1 MSIADRILR
10 VKSSLPG
17 QVELVA
23 VSKTYPAQRIMEA
36 YEAGQRIFGENR
48 PQEMAQ
54 KYEELPK
61 DIEWHLIGHLQTNKV
76 KMVVPFVAMIHS
88 LDSVR
93 LAEAIQKA
101 AAAAG
106 RTIDVLLEI
115 HVADEESKSGWEWAE
130 LQEYVRSGAFARLPN
145 LRVRGVM
152 GVATNTGDEQVIRRD
167 FAALQRYKSELSPY
181 FGPEFDTLSIGMSHD
196 YRIALE
202 YGATLVRIGS
212 LIFGAVIS
220 KFSASAKETI
230 SN

>member
-93 LAEAIQKA
+93 LAEAIQREA
-101 AAAAG
+101 AKCG
-106 RTIDVLLEI
+106 RTLEILLEI
-115 HVADEESKSGWEWAE
+115 HVAEGRPRRAGIW
-130 LQEYVRSGAFARLPN
+130 PN
-145 LRVRGVM
+145 
-152 GVATNTGDEQVIRRD
+152 
-167 FAALQRYKSELSPY
+167 
-181 FGPEFDTLSIGMSHD
+181 
-196 YRIALE
+196 
-202 YGATLVRIGS
+202 
-212 LIFGAVIS
+212 
-220 KFSASAKETI
+220 
-230 SN
+230 

>member
-48 PQEMAQ
+48 PQEMAH
-54 KYEELPK
+54 K

-115 HVADEESKSGWEWAE
+115 HVADEESKSGWQWPE
-130 LQEYVRSGAFARLPN
+130 LLEYSRNGAFGRMPN

-152 GVATNTGDEQVIRRD
+152 GVATNTEDEQVIRRD

-212 LIFGAVIS
+212 LIFGARDYS
-220 KFSASAKETI
+220 K
-230 SN
+230 

>member
-23 VSKTYPAQRIMEA
+23 VSKTYPAQRIAGKHEA
-36 YEAGQRIFGENR
+36 R
-48 PQEMAQ
+48 PSGFSEGRPREMAQ

-130 LQEYVRSGAFARLPN
+130 LQEYVRSGAFARLP
-145 LRVRGVM
+145 LALQVRGVM

-212 LIFGAVIS
+212 LIFGARDYS
-220 KFSASAKETI
+220 K
-230 SN
+230 

>member
-1 MSIADRILR
+1 M
-10 VKSSLPG
+10 
-17 QVELVA
+17 
-23 VSKTYPAQRIMEA
+23 
-36 YEAGQRIFGENR
+36 
-48 PQEMAQ
+48 
-54 KYEELPK
+54 
-61 DIEWHLIGHLQTNKV
+61 QTNKV

-212 LIFGAVIS
+212 LIFGARDYS
-220 KFSASAKETI
+220 K
-230 SN
+230 

>member
-152 GVATNTGDEQVIRRD
+152 GVATSRSSGGISPLCNGIRASCRPISGRSSIP
-167 FAALQRYKSELSPY
+167 FRSECP
-181 FGPEFDTLSIGMSHD
+181 T
-196 YRIALE
+196 
-202 YGATLVRIGS
+202 TTGS
-212 LIFGAVIS
+212 L
-220 KFSASAKETI
+220 
-230 SN
+230 SNTERRWCVSVR

>member
-152 GVATNTGDEQVIRRD
+152 GVATNTGDEQVIRGISPLCNGIRASCRPISGRSSIP
-167 FAALQRYKSELSPY
+167 FRSECP
-181 FGPEFDTLSIGMSHD
+181 T
-196 YRIALE
+196 
-202 YGATLVRIGS
+202 TTGS
-212 LIFGAVIS
+212 L
-220 KFSASAKETI
+220 
-230 SN
+230 SNTERRWCVSVR

>member
-106 RTIDVLLEI
+106 QQVRTVTVAQQTELLEY
-115 HVADEESKSGWEWAE
+115 S
-130 LQEYVRSGAFARLPN
+130 RSGAFGRMPN

-152 GVATNTGDEQVIRRD
+152 GVATNTEDEQVIRRD

-212 LIFGAVIS
+212 LIFGARDYS
-220 KFSASAKETI
+220 K
-230 SN
+230 

>member
-145 LRVRGVM
+145 LRVRG
-152 GVATNTGDEQVIRRD
+152 

-212 LIFGAVIS
+212 LIFGARDYS
-220 KFSASAKETI
+220 K
-230 SN
+230 

>member
-115 HVADEESKSGWEWAE
+115 HVADEESKSGCPTCGCGVSWAWRPTPATS
-130 LQEYVRSGAFARLPN
+130 RSSGGISPLCN
-145 LRVRGVM
+145 G
-152 GVATNTGDEQVIRRD
+152 IRASCRPISGRSSIP
-167 FAALQRYKSELSPY
+167 FRSECP
-181 FGPEFDTLSIGMSHD
+181 T
-196 YRIALE
+196 
-202 YGATLVRIGS
+202 TTGS
-212 LIFGAVIS
+212 L
-220 KFSASAKETI
+220 
-230 SN
+230 SNTERRWCVSVR

>member
-76 KMVVPFVAMIHS
+76 
-88 LDSVR
+88 L
-93 LAEAIQKA
+93 
-101 AAAAG
+101 
-106 RTIDVLLEI
+106 
-115 HVADEESKSGWEWAE
+115 
-130 LQEYVRSGAFARLPN
+130 
-145 LRVRGVM
+145 
-152 GVATNTGDEQVIRRD
+152 
-167 FAALQRYKSELSPY
+167 
-181 FGPEFDTLSIGMSHD
+181 
-196 YRIALE
+196 
-202 YGATLVRIGS
+202 S
-212 LIFGAVIS
+212 LIHI
-220 KFSASAKETI
+220 
-230 SN
+230 

>member
-93 LAEAIQKA
+93 LAEAIQREA
-101 AAAAG
+101 AKCG
-106 RTIDVLLEI
+106 RTLEILLEI
-115 HVADEESKSGWEWAE
+115 HVAEEETKTGWNMAE
-130 LQEYVRSGAFARLPN
+130 LMEYVRTAPFARMPDVC
-145 LRVRGVM
+145 VRGVM
-152 GVATNTGDEQVIRRD
+152 GIATNTDDGTAIRRD
-167 FAALQRYKSELSPY
+167 FMELKRCFELLQPYGVQQFVRSGTVAIIKSRRELLNEY
-181 FGPEFDTLSIGMSHD
+181 
-196 YRIALE
+196 LE
-202 YGATLVRIGS
+202 ELERNRQRTDS
-212 LIFGAVIS
+212 F
-220 KFSASAKETI
+220 
-230 SN
+230 

>member
-212 LIFGAVIS
+212 LIFGARDYT
-220 KFSASAKETI
+220 K
-230 SN
+230 

>member
-130 LQEYVRSGAFARLPN
+130 LQEYVRSGAFARPTCGC
-145 LRVRGVM
+145 GVSWAWRPTP
-152 GVATNTGDEQVIRRD
+152 ATSRSSGGISPLCNGIRASCRPISGRSSIP
-167 FAALQRYKSELSPY
+167 FRSECP
-181 FGPEFDTLSIGMSHD
+181 T
-196 YRIALE
+196 
-202 YGATLVRIGS
+202 TTGS
-212 LIFGAVIS
+212 L
-220 KFSASAKETI
+220 
-230 SN
+230 SNTERRWCVSVR

>member
-88 LDSVR
+88 LDS
-93 LAEAIQKA
+93 
-101 AAAAG
+101 
-106 RTIDVLLEI
+106 VLLEI

-212 LIFGAVIS
+212 LIFGARDYS
-220 KFSASAKETI
+220 K
-230 SN
+230 

>member
-1 MSIADRILR
+1 
-10 VKSSLPG
+10 
-17 QVELVA
+17 
-23 VSKTYPAQRIMEA
+23 
-36 YEAGQRIFGENR
+36 
-48 PQEMAQ
+48 
-54 KYEELPK
+54 
-61 DIEWHLIGHLQTNKV
+61 
-76 KMVVPFVAMIHS
+76 MVVPFVAMIHS

-181 FGPEFDTLSIGMSHD
+181 SGRSSIPFRSECPRLPDRSRIRSDAGA
-196 YRIALE
+196 YRFAD
-202 YGATLVRIGS
+202 
-212 LIFGAVIS
+212 FGARDYS
-220 KFSASAKETI
+220 K
-230 SN
+230 

>member
-115 HVADEESKSGWEWAE
+115 HVADEESKSGWEWAA
-130 LQEYVRSGAFARLPN
+130 LQECVRRGAFARLPN
-145 LRVRGVM
+145 LRVRGVVC
-152 GVATNTGDEQVIRRD
+152 GATNTGDEQVIRRD
-167 FAALQRYKSELSPY
+167 FAALQRYKSELSPSMTQ
-181 FGPEFDTLSIGMSHD
+181 PLKE
-196 YRIALE
+196 
-202 YGATLVRIGS
+202 LVRTRRSAVGS
-212 LIFGAVIS
+212 A
-220 KFSASAKETI
+220 FS
-230 SN
+230 

>member
-76 KMVVPFVAMIHS
+76 KQIVPFISLIHS
-88 LDSVR
+88 ADSPHLLAEVDRCAARCSRVVDCLLQLHIAEEETKFGFSFDECRDYLASGVWSSLTHVR
-93 LAEAIQKA
+93 L
-101 AAAAG
+101 
-106 RTIDVLLEI
+106 
-115 HVADEESKSGWEWAE
+115 
-130 LQEYVRSGAFARLPN
+130 
-145 LRVRGVM
+145 RGVM
-152 GVATNTGDEQVIRRD
+152 GMATLTDDEASIRRE
-167 FAALQRYKSELSPY
+167 FASLQAFFAEIKKNYFPLDKNFSEISM
-181 FGPEFDTLSIGMSHD
+181 GMSHD
-196 YRIALE
+196 YRLALD
-202 YGATLVRIGS
+202 YGTTMVRVGT
-212 LIFGAVIS
+212 LIFG
-220 KFSASAKETI
+220 ER
-230 SN
+230 NY